1 MIEQKPFLRKLRL
14 TLVSSA
20 LAATALAVALT
31 QFAHAKGGK
40 SETKAEPPKVAIDTN
55 PLKRETKLTTS
66 FAPVVKKVAPSVVN
80 LFISSTPKNVSFN
93 SPPMFDEPFF
103 RRFFGDE
110 FNFGKGGGKM
120 QGPKQRGLGSGVVVT
135 KDGYILTNNH
145 VVDNADEIKV
155 ALNDG
160 REFTA
165 KVVGK
170 DPKTDVAVL
179 KIDAKDLP
187 AIEFA
192 DSDNI
197 EVGDLV
203 LAVGNPFGVGQTVT
217 MGMVSAVGRGNMGL
231 DYEDFIQTDAAINP
245 GNSGGALI
253 DAEGRLIGIN
263 TAILSRS
270 GGNQGIGF
278 AVPSDLARTVME
290 SLIKDGRVVRGFLGV
305 SIQDVTPA
313 LESEFHLKH
322 SGGALVGE
330 VTSRSPA
337 EKAGIQSGDV
347 IIEYNGK
354 PVKDSRHLKLQVAQ
368 TAPGSK
374 VQLKVIR
381 DGTTKTLD
389 VTPKELPRT
398 EVASRDGSNE
408 SKTSDALD
416 GVTVDDLSSSTEHEL
431 KVPDHVKGV
440 VVTNVDPNSPAYEA
454 GLREGDVIQEINRK
468 PVASAD
474 QAVELSE
481 KMKNDKVLLRVWS
494 KGGSHYLV
502 VDEGKAG

>member
-1 MIEQKPFLRKLRL
+1 MQEQDFQRNETMIEQKPFLRKLRL

-110 FNFGKGGGKM
+110 FNFGKRRRKM

-263 TAILSRS
+263 TAILSRT
-270 GGNQGIGF
+270 GGNQGVGF
-278 AVPSDLARTVME
+278 AVPINLLRNVMDQLITTGKVTRGYLGVVIQPVTPDLAQEFKLPNQSGT
-290 SLIKDGRVVRGFLGV
+290 LV
-305 SIQDVTPA
+305 SEVTPA
-313 LESEFHLKH
+313 SP
-322 SGGALVGE
+322 GA
-330 VTSRSPA
+330 
-337 EKAGIQSGDV
+337 KAG
-347 IIEYNGK
+347 
-354 PVKDSRHLKLQVAQ
+354 LK
-368 TAPGSK
+368 
-374 VQLKVIR
+374 
-381 DGTTKTLD
+381 
-389 VTPKELPRT
+389 
-398 EVASRDGSNE
+398 
-408 SKTSDALD
+408 
-416 GVTVDDLSSSTEHEL
+416 
-431 KVPDHVKGV
+431 
-440 VVTNVDPNSPAYEA
+440 
-454 GLREGDVIQEINRK
+454 EGDVITEFNGKKVVDNRQLRFMTAQTPPGTK
-468 PVASAD
+468 VPIKIVRD
-474 QAVELSE
+474 GKEQLLTVELGE
-481 KMKNDKVLLRVWS
+481 L
-494 KGGSHYLV
+494 KGEGLAGSGMPNSRQPEASS
-502 VDEGKAG
+502 D